1 LRKSINNK
9 LNKEKKETFMTV
21 IIKEKKKV
29 PGIGTYKNVEKAQDR
44 VTSCAPMYRRKR
56 F

>member
-1 LRKSINNK
+1 MS
-9 LNKEKKETFMTV
+9 LNVFLDA

-29 PGIGTYKNVEKAQDR
+29 PGIGTYKNKEIAQDR
-44 VTSCAPMYRRKR
+44 VTSCAPMCRRKR